1 MIIIGQR
8 TRHVHQMQ
16 EFRNNI
22 PSEYSNKWFKGH
34 LQRSKTT
41 KITMAQKKQ
50 TSANQCQMPTAT
62 SYILQLV
69 SSKRHLCVYILNR
82 STDQIVLYITL
93 QASWQQNLNLT
104 NCKFSRKIL
113 HKHEKDVTTRKRFQV
128 TIAIRKKL

>member
-41 KITMAQKKQ
+41 KITMAQKKTDVGKSMSNASGNIVHSAACFKQ
-50 TSANQCQMPTAT
+50 TAPLR
-62 SYILQLV
+62 IL
-69 SSKRHLCVYILNR
+69 IR
-82 STDQIVLYITL
+82 STDQIVIYITL

-113 HKHEKDVTTRKRFQV
+113 HKHEKDVTTCKRFQV